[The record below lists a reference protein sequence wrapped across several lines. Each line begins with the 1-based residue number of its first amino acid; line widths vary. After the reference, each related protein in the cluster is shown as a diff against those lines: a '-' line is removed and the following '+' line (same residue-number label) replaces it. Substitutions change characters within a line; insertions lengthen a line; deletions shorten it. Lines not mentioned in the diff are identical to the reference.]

1 MSEQHKRE
9 IVSAVEMS
17 YSDMLTLDALVE
29 MLDERGIIPK
39 KDVLERIKA
48 SQASVQSRAPQSA
61 TQSLDTTHL
70 DDLHPA
76 LPLNP
81 TIRSTAR
88 ENA

>member
-1 MSEQHKRE
+1 MSEQHKQE
-9 IVSAVEMS
+9 MVSAGEMS
-17 YSDMLTLDALVE
+17 YSNMLALNALVE

-39 KDVLERIKA
+39 KDVLERIRA
-48 SQASVQSRAPQSA
+48 SQASVQIRAPQSA
-61 TQSLDTTHL
+61 RQSLDTTHL

-81 TIRSTAR
+81 TTRSTAK